1 MNGSSMDTIY
11 LDDFLDG
18 GIIREKSFSN
28 KLSELDWEKY
38 INKKVLIKGC
48 TSAPV
53 PTWAYLMISTRLS
66 QHARKIVF
74 GEKCAPIEIFSK

>member
-1 MNGSSMDTIY
+1 MDTIY

-38 INKKVLIKGC
+38 IDKKVLIKGC

-53 PTWAYLMISTRLS
+53 PTWAYLMIATRLS